1 MTHLEENIFMDFLH
15 KLEPHLVS
23 EDVHIQNFV
32 LHILDDIHQFV
43 PAEWTERLLKDAIVS
58 KEKEFMNL
66 IHTDKFSLNHGAVQ
80 LLIQGMKET
89 DKSRLHLYKGLLDN
103 LEPEIALEY
112 QQELAPFIEEREWD
126 FYRFLL
132 NGEDEQIWEEYG
144 STTAKLETMNNFENK
159 LYSKAKLLA
168 RTLMKKGY
176 LDENEIDLIL
186 KEQLAEPY
194 FRFYGIMAI
203 YVIRLRKLSK
213 YIPILV
219 SLLDRNEDIL
229 LEEVA
234 DTLIS
239 FQSDEVVKMVLPYAK
254 QVESSIFAI
263 SVLSG
268 TKTAFAMKVLKELF
282 HEVEYEDEQDLV
294 FEALCHQL
302 SAVALPEI
310 EEYMNNDPVSFMIEI
325 EETAYGYYKIMGI
338 DHHDLSIWKQ
348 IADEKD
354 SAFNAEMENDR
365 HLSVIA
371 PIQLKVGRNDPCPC
385 GSGKKYKKC
394 CGA

>member
-1 MTHLEENIFMDFLH
+1 MDFLH
-15 KLEPHLVS
+15 KLEPYLIS
-23 EDVHIQNFV
+23 EDVHIQNFI
-32 LHILDDIHQFV
+32 LHIIDDIHQFV
-43 PAEWTERLLKDAIVS
+43 PAEWTERLLKDANDY

-66 IHTDKFSLNHGAVQ
+66 IHTDKLPLNHGAVK

-89 DKSRLHLYKGLLDN
+89 DKSRLHLYKSLLDN
-103 LEPEIALEY
+103 LEPEMALEY
-112 QQELAPFIEEREWD
+112 QKELAPYIDENGWE
-126 FYRFLL
+126 FYRLLL

-144 STTAKLETMNNFENK
+144 STTAKLETERNFNNTS
-159 LYSKAKLLA
+159 YVRAKFLA
-168 RTLMKKGY
+168 KTLIKKGY
-176 LDENEIDLIL
+176 LDEHEIDLIL
-186 KEQLAEPY
+186 QEQLEEPY

-203 YVIRLRKLSK
+203 YAIRIRKLSK

-219 SLLDRNEDIL
+219 SLLDRDEDIL

-268 TKTAFAMKVLKELF
+268 TKTAFAMKVLKKLF
-282 HEVEYEDEQDLV
+282 HEVEFEDEQDLV

-302 SAVALPEI
+302 SADALPEI
-310 EEYMNNDPVSFMIEI
+310 EEYMNNDPVSFMIEP
-325 EETAYGYYKIMGI
+325 EETAYGFYKIMGI
-338 DHHDLSIWKQ
+338 DHHDLPIWKQ
-348 IADEKD
+348 IAEEKE

-365 HLSVIA
+365 QLSVIA
-371 PIQLKVGRNDPCPC
+371 PLQPKVGRNDPCPC
-385 GSGKKYKKC
+385 GSEKKYKKC

>member
-1 MTHLEENIFMDFLH
+1 MDFLH
-15 KLEPHLVS
+15 KLEPYLVS
-23 EDVHIQNFV
+23 EDVHIQNFI
-32 LHILDDIHQFV
+32 LHIIDDIHQFV
-43 PAEWTERLLKDAIVS
+43 PAEWTERLLKDAVES

-66 IHTDKFSLNHGAVQ
+66 IHTDKLPLNHGAVKI
-80 LLIQGMKET
+80 LIQGMKET

-103 LEPEIALEY
+103 LDPEIAIKH
-112 QQELAPFIEEREWD
+112 QQELEPYIQKSGWD
-126 FYRFLL
+126 FYQLLL
-132 NGEDEQIWEEYG
+132 NGEDEKLWEEYG
-144 STTAKLETMNNFENK
+144 SYLAKLETEENFNHS
-159 LYSKAKLLA
+159 LYVRAKVLA
-168 RTLMKKGY
+168 KTLMKKGY
-176 LDENEIDLIL
+176 LDVDEIDRIL
-186 KEQLAEPY
+186 KEQLAERY
-194 FRFYGIMAI
+194 FGFDGIMAI

-219 SLLDRNEDIL
+219 SLLDRDEDIL

-263 SVLSG
+263 SVLSA
-268 TKTAFAMKVLKELF
+268 TKTAFATKVLKELF
-282 HEVEYEDEQDLV
+282 HEVEFEDEQDLV

-302 SAVALPEI
+302 STDAQPEI
-310 EEYMNNDPVSFMIEI
+310 EEYMNNDPVSFMIEP
-325 EETAYGYYKIMGI
+325 EETAYGFYKTMGI
-338 DHHDLSIWKQ
+338 DHHKLSVWKQ

-354 SAFNAEMENDR
+354 SGFNAEMENDR
-365 HLSVIA
+365 HISVVA
-371 PIQLKVGRNDPCPC
+371 PNQTKVGRNDPCPC

>member
-1 MTHLEENIFMDFLH
+1 MDFLH

-32 LHILDDIHQFV
+32 LHILDDIHQIV
-43 PAEWTERLLKDAIVS
+43 PEEWTERLLKDAIES
-58 KEKEFMNL
+58 KEKEWTNL
-66 IHTDKFSLNHGAVQ
+66 IHADKLPLNPEAVK

-89 DKSRLHLYKGLLDN
+89 DKSRLHLYRRLLEN
-103 LEPEIALEY
+103 LEPEMALEF
-112 QQELAPFIEEREWD
+112 QQELTTYIEESGWE

-132 NGEDEQIWEEYG
+132 NGDEEKIWEEYG
-144 STTAKLETMNNFENK
+144 SALAKLETERDFNPNS
-159 LYSKAKLLA
+159 YSRAKLLA
-168 RTLMKKGY
+168 KALIKKGY
-176 LDENEIDLIL
+176 LDENEIDMIL

-194 FRFYGIMAI
+194 FGFYGIMAI

-219 SLLDRNEDIL
+219 SLLDRDEDIL

-239 FQSDEVVKMVLPYAK
+239 FQSDEVVKLVLPYAK

-268 TKTAFAMKVLKELF
+268 TKTSFATKVLKELF
-282 HEVEYEDEQDLV
+282 YEVEFEDEQDLV

-302 SAVALPEI
+302 SGDALPEI
-310 EEYMNNDPVSFMIEI
+310 EEYMKNDPVSFMIEI
-325 EETAYGYYKIMGI
+325 EETAYGFYKVMGMN
-338 DHHDLSIWKQ
+338 HHDLSKWKQ
-348 IADEKD
+348 IAEEKD
-354 SAFNAEMENDR
+354 SAFNAEIENNS
-365 HLSVIA
+365 HLSVVA
-371 PIQLKVGRNDPCPC
+371 PIQPKVGRNDPCPC